1 MATSDAVGHAR
12 QDIPLKGDGNGEVQ
26 MSDEDA
32 AYESLIAQADAY
44 ESAAIEAAQDD
55 REDEDEE
62 A

>member
-1 MATSDAVGHAR
+1 
-12 QDIPLKGDGNGEVQ
+12 

-32 AYESLIAQADAY
+32 AYEALIAQADAY

-55 REDEDEE
+55 LEEDDEE

>member
-1 MATSDAVGHAR
+1 
-12 QDIPLKGDGNGEVQ
+12 
-26 MSDEDA
+26 MSDEDT
-32 AYESLIAQADAY
+32 AYEALLAQADAY